1 MALVDSVT
9 MPGEEYTVPRQLTGM
24 PVTLHTQ
31 GHLKLGICF
40 IQIIAQ
46 LQHFR
51 VVQFSSTK
59 NTDFAMTLS
68 PRPDSESQSLLEP
81 LQ

>member
-40 IQIIAQ
+40 IQITGQ
-46 LQHFR
+46 LRHLR
-51 VVQFSSTK
+51 IVQFSS
-59 NTDFAMTLS
+59 NGNIGFASTLS
-68 PRPDSESQSLLEP
+68 PRPDSES
-81 LQ
+81 